1 MQAKIKF
8 SASDAVS
15 NETLA
20 DGNYDLCVLLSLL
33 ILQGMSV
40 TEPNAVNRLQNFVF
54 NILIQIPSQGFIA
67 WFIIQTVPKLAYLNY
82 NYVFFKEGLLYLKS
96 SSSDT

>member
-1 MQAKIKF
+1 MFNEKLVQAKIKF
-8 SASDAVS
+8 STSDAVS

-20 DGNYDLCVLLSLL
+20 DGNSDLCVLSLL

-82 NYVFFKEGLLYLKS
+82 NYVF
-96 SSSDT
+96 